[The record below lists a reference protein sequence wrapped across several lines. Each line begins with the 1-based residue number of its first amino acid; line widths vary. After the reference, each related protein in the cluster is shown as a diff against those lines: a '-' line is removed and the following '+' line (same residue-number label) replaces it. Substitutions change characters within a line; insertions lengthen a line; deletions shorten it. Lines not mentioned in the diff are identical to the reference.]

1 MPSLI
6 VRDVKNGRVKEIEL
20 SKRRFTI
27 GKNDL
32 NDLVLSREG
41 VSREHCVLFLRGDD
55 YHVRDLG
62 SRTGTRVDGAPV
74 EGDEPLRDGTRLEVA
89 GFEILFRAARQR
101 RSRHQ
106 DSLVDEPPAAA
117 AAPAASDRSR
127 SRSRSQVT
135 EAPGDEDAS
144 RRVRAECHRR
154 VLESRELKR
163 VDFESLAPEQ
173 ARELTERVLV
183 RIIKDLQGEG
193 LLEGLDRRTLLR
205 QVLDEALGLGP
216 LEELLRDDNI
226 SEIMVNRFD
235 QVYIETRDRGMVLAD
250 SSFTSDEQVLHVI
263 RRILAP
269 IGRRINEQTPLV
281 DGRLADGSR
290 VNAIIP
296 PLAVSGP
303 SLTIRKFPKD
313 RLSTEDLVGFGSL
326 TAEMGKMFELAVRE
340 RLNIVISGGTGSGKT
355 TLLNVVSSYIRETE
369 RVVTVED
376 VSELSLPQPHVVTL
390 EARPPNLEGEGAI
403 TIRDLLKN
411 CLRMRP
417 DRIVIGECR
426 GGEALD
432 MLQAMNT
439 GHDGSLTTVHSNS
452 PRDCIARLETLV
464 LFAGTDLPARA
475 IREQIASAVHL
486 IIQQTRLHDGSRKV
500 TYISEITGMEGG
512 VVSLQDIFLYKQ
524 EGFDSEGKVLGRHIA
539 TGNVPSFVQ
548 KLRRRGVEVDLSIFT
563 PSTPDKPQ
571 SAGDLP
577 TLGGRDSG
585 RGGKRKSGGWDFG
598 LGKKRR

>member
-1 MPSLI
+1 
-6 VRDVKNGRVKEIEL
+6 
-20 SKRRFTI
+20 
-27 GKNDL
+27 
-32 NDLVLSREG
+32 
-41 VSREHCVLFLRGDD
+41 
-55 YHVRDLG
+55 
-62 SRTGTRVDGAPV
+62 
-74 EGDEPLRDGTRLEVA
+74 
-89 GFEILFRAARQR
+89 
-101 RSRHQ
+101 
-106 DSLVDEPPAAA
+106 
-117 AAPAASDRSR
+117 
-127 SRSRSQVT
+127 
-135 EAPGDEDAS
+135 
-144 RRVRAECHRR
+144 
-154 VLESRELKR
+154 
-163 VDFESLAPEQ
+163 
-173 ARELTERVLV
+173 
-183 RIIKDLQGEG
+183 
-193 LLEGLDRRTLLR
+193 
-205 QVLDEALGLGP
+205 
-216 LEELLRDDNI
+216 
-226 SEIMVNRFD
+226 MVNRHD
-235 QVYIETRDRGMVLAD
+235 QVYIETRDQGMILAE
-250 SSFTSDEQVLHVI
+250 STFTSDEQVLHVI

-281 DGRLADGSR
+281 DGRLVDGSR

-313 RLSTEDLVGFGSL
+313 RLAVSDLVNYGSL
-326 TAEMGKMFELAVRE
+326 TPEMGKMFELAVRE

-355 TLLNVVSSYIRETE
+355 TLLNIVSSYIRETE

-512 VVSLQDIFLYKQ
+512 VVTLQDIFLFKQ
-524 EGFDSEGKVLGRHIA
+524 EGFTPDGKVIGRHIA
-539 TGNVPSFVQ
+539 TGNVPQFVQ
-548 KLRRRGVEVDLSIFT
+548 KLRRRGVEVDLSIFRPTT
-563 PSTPDKPQ
+563 PPGRESGTDQTTLDAESTGGSRARKPK
-571 SAGDLP
+571 
-577 TLGGRDSG
+577 T
-585 RGGKRKSGGWDFG
+585 KSGGWDFG
-598 LGKKRR
+598 IGKKKRR

>member
-6 VRDVKNGRVKEIEL
+6 VRDVKNGRVKEVEL

-27 GKNDL
+27 GKSDF
-32 NDLVLSREG
+32 NDLVLPRDG
-41 VSREHCVLFLRGDD
+41 VSREHCVLIQRDD
-55 YHVRDLG
+55 GYELRDLG
-62 SRTGTRVDGAPV
+62 SRTGTRMAGAPI
-74 EGDEPLRDGTRLEVA
+74 EADEPLDDGARFEVG
-89 GFEILFRAARQR
+89 GFEILFRATRQR
-101 RSRHQ
+101 RTRQHLESQ
-106 DSLVDEPPAAA
+106 TDDEPGPLAATRSSGG
-117 AAPAASDRSR
+117 AAPAASDG
-127 SRSRSQVT
+127 
-135 EAPGDEDAS
+135 ELS

-154 VLESRELKR
+154 LLESRELKR
-163 VDFESLAPEQ
+163 VDFESLAVQQ

-183 RIIKDLQGEG
+183 RIIKDLQQEG
-193 LLEGLDRRTLLR
+193 ALEGLDRRALLR

-226 SEIMVNRFD
+226 SEIMVNRHD
-235 QVYIETRDRGMVLAD
+235 QVYIETRDQGMILAE
-250 SSFTSDEQVLHVI
+250 STFTSDEQVLHVI

-281 DGRLADGSR
+281 DGRLVDGSR

-313 RLSTEDLVGFGSL
+313 RLAVSDLVNYGSL
-326 TAEMGKMFELAVRE
+326 TPEMGKMFELAVRE

-355 TLLNVVSSYIRETE
+355 TLLNIVSSYIRETE

-512 VVSLQDIFLYKQ
+512 VVTLQDIFLFKQ
-524 EGFDSEGKVLGRHIA
+524 EGFTPDGKVIGRHIA
-539 TGNVPSFVQ
+539 TGNVPQFVQ
-548 KLRRRGVEVDLSIFT
+548 KLRRRGVEVDLSIFRPTT
-563 PSTPDKPQ
+563 PPGRESGTDQTTLDAESTGGSRARKPK
-571 SAGDLP
+571 
-577 TLGGRDSG
+577 T
-585 RGGKRKSGGWDFG
+585 KSGGWDFG
-598 LGKKRR
+598 IGKKKRR